1 MQAPQR
7 EPSSG
12 RGNQKAGP
20 MVRIRFPPAAS
31 PFSTVTRNC
40 WRPGP
45 IIPMARADA
54 RTAKCEGFVQAVN
67 HYDAIGATGEGDG
80 RRREGAEDVD
90 YKCCADRGGR
100 AAGQAH

>member
-1 MQAPQR
+1 MALLVEGHLYRRAAFRIRTRSLSRACQLILA
-7 EPSSG
+7 EEKGSG
-12 RGNQKAGP
+12 VDQGGLERPRPFSPGGP
-20 MVRIRFPPAAS
+20 AVRILFAPAAS

-67 HYDAIGATGEGDG
+67 H
-80 RRREGAEDVD
+80 
-90 YKCCADRGGR
+90 
-100 AAGQAH
+100 